1 MRESWRWYLAVAM
14 AACAAYF
21 VLPAT
26 LGTLAFLVIAASSV
40 VAMCVGVRRHRP
52 PGATTTWWWLIAA
65 RALWVVG
72 DGLYLYYLMALH
84 QEPYPSPGDIAYLAG
99 YAGLVVGLML
109 LIRQRSPGKDRASLL
124 DATIVASGIG
134 LLAWVFLVEPV
145 ATDTQSSLLIRLTT
159 TAYPVL
165 DLLLL
170 VLLVRLLV
178 GSGERNAAF
187 RLLTAS
193 IVVALVADVGNALLA
208 QVIESSSRGSVLALV
223 VDQGY
228 LVSHVLFGAAALH
241 PSIRA
246 LSEQAGRTKFQF
258 TRRRLYALTAAALL
272 APALLGAEVIRG
284 TVNHGAAIAIASA
297 GLFILVVV
305 RMNGLIGQIKQQAA
319 ELETLSQH
327 DPLTGAAN
335 RRAWDSALPL
345 ALDRARRDGTQ
356 LVIVL
361 LDLDHFKRFN
371 DTYGHQMGDRLLE
384 DAVTAWRPRL
394 RQGDVLARYGGEEFV
409 VLLPQ
414 ASLDHAYNVVERLR
428 QAMPL
433 GQSFSAGL
441 AVWDGDEP
449 SDALL
454 ARADAALY
462 AAKDAGRDRVVLAP
476 TG

>member
-1 MRESWRWYLAVAM
+1 MRESWRWYLAVTLVM
-14 AACAAYF
+14 CVGYF

-26 LGTLAFLVIAASSV
+26 WGTLAFMVIAASSV
-40 VAMCVGVRRHRP
+40 VAMCVGVRTYRP

-65 RALWVVG
+65 RALWVLG
-72 DGLYLYYLMALH
+72 DALYLYYLMVLQ
-84 QEPYPSPGDIAYLAG
+84 QEPYPSPGDVAYLAG
-99 YAGLVVGLML
+99 YTALVGGLML
-109 LIRQRSPGKDRASLL
+109 LIHQRSPGKDRASLV

-159 TAYPVL
+159 TLYPVL
-165 DLLLL
+165 DVLLLA
-170 VLLVRLLV
+170 LLVRLVV
-178 GSGERNAAF
+178 GKGERNAAF
-187 RLLTAS
+187 RMLVAS
-193 IVVALVADVGNALLA
+193 IVVALAADVGNALLA
-208 QVIESSSRGSVLALV
+208 QVVLSASRGTVLALL

-241 PSIRA
+241 PSMRTLA
-246 LSEQAGRTKFQF
+246 EQASRTKFQF

-272 APALLGAEVIRG
+272 APTLLGAEVAFG
-284 TVNHGAAIAIASA
+284 AVTHGAAIAIASA

-305 RMNGLIGQIKQQAA
+305 RMNGLIAQIKQQAA

-335 RRAWDSALPL
+335 RRAWDAALPL
-345 ALDRARRDGTQ
+345 ALDRARADGSR
-356 LVIVL
+356 LSVVL
-361 LDLDHFKRFN
+361 LDLDYFKRFN

-394 RQGDVLARYGGEEFV
+394 REGDVLARYGGEEFV
-409 VLLPQ
+409 VLLPNATLEQ
-414 ASLDHAYNVVERLR
+414 AYDVVERLR
-428 QAMPL
+428 EAMPL

-462 AAKDAGRDRVVLAP
+462 AAKDAGRDQVVLAP